1 MFLLCLKI
9 FFARILDVTL
19 GTIKTVHIVNGNKLK
34 STIIAFF
41 EVLIWF
47 DIARTALNTD
57 VDSIIIPIVYS
68 AGYATGTYIGM
79 LINSNLKKKV

>member
-34 STIIAFF
+34 STIINI
-41 EVLIWF
+41 LIMLL
-47 DIARTALNTD
+47 I
-57 VDSIIIPIVYS
+57 VKVIIF
-68 AGYATGTYIGM
+68 
-79 LINSNLKKKV
+79 LIIRMIL